1 MHFLQFFLADL
12 VPRSIMIGKKMEHQQ
27 SQTTQ
32 GNSVVATLFMTI
44 LCLLI
49 LLLLMPSGCC
59 CSLSLE
65 EWSQEHVYAAD
76 VNTVNPKLEGK
87 LVKLKIT
94 EIHSDDEVE
103 DTLFGMRG
111 RFLVLSR
118 EVVDSD
124 RKGEG
129 TQFIA
134 GDVVDVLLSEGMMD
148 GIRTTR
154 VSPAKMRSGAF
165 TLLHAGRFLDPDR
178 DSPLPPREQWPEVL
192 RKKGEEPE
200 PGVVLWRE
208 SESPG
213 ALFAHVRFRTLSPGI
228 LSYPLYAV
236 ARQRGNT
243 LDFND
248 AHAGWLLQEDFEDI
262 RDIGDMYGYDG
273 LGLELSCMSA
283 VVCTPIAW
291 ALLTLFI
298 RFHRELSKRGGNS
311 WISLRLAV
319 IVIFLLSLY
328 AMLQLSIPLSPI
340 VLLLILLPL
349 LMICLRRSHPCF
361 SARFAALLYLP
372 TIIFGLG
379 AVMPYAFR
387 WELRLLPAVLSVLSA
402 LVVVYL
408 TRRSGSCPNKE
419 AAGHVI

>member
-1 MHFLQFFLADL
+1 
-12 VPRSIMIGKKMEHQQ
+12 MEHQQ
-27 SQTTQ
+27 SQTIQ

-49 LLLLMPSGCC
+49 LLLLMPAGCC

-65 EWSQEHVYAAD
+65 QWSQERVYAAD
-76 VNTVNPKLEGK
+76 VNTVNPELEGK

-94 EIHSDDEVE
+94 GIHSDDEVE

-111 RFLVLSR
+111 RFLILSR

-124 RKGEG
+124 REGEG

-134 GDVVDVLLSEGMMD
+134 GEAVDVLLSEGMMD

-165 TLLHAGRFLDPDR
+165 TLLHAGRFLDPDE
-178 DSPLPPREQWPEVL
+178 DSPLLPLPPREQWPEVL

-200 PGVVLWRE
+200 PGVILWRE

-213 ALFAHVRFRTLSPGI
+213 ALFAHVRFQTLSPGI

-248 AHAGWLLQEDFEDI
+248 AHARWLLQEYFEDI
-262 RDIGDMYGYDG
+262 RDIGDMDGYDG
-273 LGLELSCMSA
+273 LGLVLSCMSA

-291 ALLTLFI
+291 ALLALFI
-298 RFHRELSKRGGNS
+298 RFHREQSKRGGWS
-311 WISLRLAV
+311 WTSLTLAV
-319 IVIFLLSLY
+319 TVISLLSLY
-328 AMLQLSIPLSPI
+328 AMLRLSIPLSPI

-361 SARFAALLYLP
+361 SARSAALLYLP